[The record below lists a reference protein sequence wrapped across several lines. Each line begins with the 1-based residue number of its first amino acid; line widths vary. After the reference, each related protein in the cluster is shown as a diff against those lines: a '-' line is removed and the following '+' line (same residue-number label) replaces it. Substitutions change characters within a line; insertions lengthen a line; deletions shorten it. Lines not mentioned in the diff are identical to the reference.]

1 MEKET
6 AEFCGKRLGKIEG
19 QVRGVSR
26 MIDEK
31 RYCID
36 VLTQIAAIRAAL
48 RKVEEAV
55 LKDHVSH
62 CVAHAMAS
70 GDAAEQEKKVA
81 ELMDVIERSNR

>member
-1 MEKET
+1 MKNET
-6 AEFCGKRLGKIEG
+6 AEFCVKRLGKIAG

-26 MIDEK
+26 MIEEK

-55 LKDHVSH
+55 LRDHVNH

-70 GDAAEQEKKVA
+70 GNAAEQSKKVA